1 MIFRKPKDDDDRE
14 NLERW
19 LLTYADLMTLLLAF
33 FIILYSISRIDAEQ
47 FENVSSALRTIL
59 HGTAASSLPHKTIM
73 MDDPGAGP
81 VKTGDLNYLKS
92 KIEKILL
99 EKGLA
104 DKISA
109 EIEDRGLVIR
119 ISESTFFDL
128 GSADLKEQ
136 AKGILNLFGDIISD
150 IPNHIRIEGH
160 TDNLPIQNSKF
171 PSNWELSTTRATICI
186 RYLIENY
193 GMVPD
198 RVSAMGYGEY
208 RPVADNNSPEGRS
221 MNRRV
226 NIVVLNWD
234 EKYKEPAINP
244 EYISQSV
251 EKYSDSNTGQETIA
265 AAVPQ

>member
-1 MIFRKPKDDDDRE
+1 MIFRRPKDDDDRE

-33 FIILYSISRIDAEQ
+33 FIILYSMSRIDAEK
-47 FENVSSALRTIL
+47 FERVSSALRTVL
-59 HGTAASSLPHKTIM
+59 HGTAASPLPHETIM
-73 MDDPGAGP
+73 MDDPGVGP

-99 EKGLA
+99 EKGLV

-119 ISESTFFDL
+119 ISESTFFAL
-128 GSADLKEQ
+128 GSANLKEQ
-136 AKGILNLFGDIISD
+136 AKEILNLFGDIIGD

-186 RYLIENY
+186 RYLVENY

-198 RVSAMGYGEY
+198 RISAMGYGEY
-208 RPVADNNSPEGRS
+208 RPVAGNDNSEGRS

-234 EKYKEPAINP
+234 EKYKEPVANP
-244 EYISQSV
+244 EYISRSA
-251 EKYSDSNTGQETIA
+251 EKYSVIDSSQETISKA
-265 AAVPQ
+265 TF